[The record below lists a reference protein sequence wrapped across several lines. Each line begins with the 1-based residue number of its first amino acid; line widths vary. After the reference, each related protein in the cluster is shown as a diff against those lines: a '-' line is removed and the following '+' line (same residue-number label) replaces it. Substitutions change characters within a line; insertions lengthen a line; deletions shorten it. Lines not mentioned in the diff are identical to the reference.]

1 MRELTHRSIT
11 TFLMTLPLVIILVFF
26 SIYPFVSLIKMSFS
40 SFIVGKGYEYVG
52 LKNVWRFIED
62 QRAWESI
69 GRTFLYVFVSVSGEF
84 VVGLGLALLVKGK
97 FKGVIRTMV
106 IIPMLVAPIAVGIIW
121 RLMYDPVFGIINQI
135 LAKIGIQGKNWLAD
149 PQIALWSVIIVEIWQ
164 WTPFIFLILLA
175 GLESLPRECYEG
187 AKIDGASSWQA
198 FVYFTIP
205 LMSPIIIVALFFRTM
220 ECFKAFDKI
229 WILTGGGPSD
239 VTEIISIYI
248 YRVSFRHNLLGYG
261 AFLALIMV
269 GFIVIYNLSYMG
281 FLRRK
286 IQ

>member
-40 SFIVGKGYEYVG
+40 SFIIGKGYEYVG

-286 IQ
+286 I

>member
-11 TFLMTLPLVIILVFF
+11 TFLMTLPLVILLVFF
-26 SIYPFVSLIKMSFS
+26 SIYPLVSLIKMSFS
-40 SFIVGKGYEYVG
+40 SFIIGKGYEYVG

-121 RLMYDPVFGIINQI
+121 RLMYDPVFGIINQM

-175 GLESLPRECYEG
+175 GLESLPKECYEG
-187 AKIDGASSWQA
+187 AKIDGASSWQT
-198 FVYFTIP
+198 FVHLTIP

-269 GFIVIYNLSYMG
+269 GFIAIYNLSYMG

>member
-1 MRELTHRSIT
+1 
-11 TFLMTLPLVIILVFF
+11 MTLPLVIILVFF

-175 GLESLPRECYEG
+175 GLESLPKECYEG
-187 AKIDGASSWQA
+187 AKIDGASSWQT

>member
-40 SFIVGKGYEYVG
+40 SFIIGKGYEYVG

-205 LMSPIIIVALFFRTM
+205 LMSPIIIVALFFRTL

-286 IQ
+286 I